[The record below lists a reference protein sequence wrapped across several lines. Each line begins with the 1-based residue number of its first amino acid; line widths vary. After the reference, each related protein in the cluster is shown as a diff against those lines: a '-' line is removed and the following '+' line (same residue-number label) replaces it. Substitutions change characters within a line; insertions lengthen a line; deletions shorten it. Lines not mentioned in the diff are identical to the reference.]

1 MESASKKRGAV
12 PDAAAD
18 LQFFEPAPPTP
29 ATATKR
35 ARRAA
40 APPAVSSV
48 APPPRLGHA
57 LPFITV
63 VDGKFTVQ
71 PAALEA
77 LARMPGPLAVIAVAG
92 KYRTGKSY
100 LLNNVILG
108 ASDHPSGDSSSG
120 GFSVGPSIQPCTK
133 GLWLYSEPIACTDEG
148 GAPIQALVVDTE
160 GIGATGG
167 ADETHDSRI
176 FALAMLLASCFIYNS
191 RGVIDEDALAGM
203 SLVVNVS
210 KSVAAAGGAGVSTEV
225 MPAFLWVVRDFA
237 LQLVSESGAP
247 LSEAAYLEEALRS
260 RPGAA
265 GSAADKNAIRDTIK
279 QYFPRRDCVT
289 LVRPTER
296 EEDLQ
301 CLSDAVLRPR
311 FKEQVAA
318 LRQRVLGRAPL
329 KRGCG
334 GMLASGR
341 VIGELAAAYADA
353 INRGAAPLIRDT
365 WALVSGAHCAEAA
378 AAAAASF
385 RAKLL
390 VTPPTLP
397 GGPEVAA
404 AARALARDALR
415 DYDAAAVGER
425 AQPVRAE
432 LQAQLDQI
440 EQAAAADAGAR
451 IAAAAEA
458 DAAAIEAAIPGAPSA
473 AAVFASHR
481 HSFAKRASPGALAA
495 WDAAQAARVW
505 AWAAAAARDLEA
517 RCASL
522 RAEAAEGA
530 MQLQAERYAREKD
543 AETIRTLQLG
553 SEALAAAAAEAAAV
567 AMTHAAVLEGRCAL
581 GEARN
586 ARLEEDMRTLREEH
600 VHLVQGAEHG
610 GAQAAEAAEGLR
622 LALADAEAAL
632 TGARAEAARIQ
643 DECAELEAQYRED
656 AAALRADMMRAVEQL
671 QAKRRED
678 AEAAA
683 KQLAAAATGATAAR
697 EDAAAAEA
705 KAVAA
710 GERAA
715 AVVAALRTEM
725 EASKREARDAV
736 KAAAAE
742 ALRIQE
748 DWRRDV
754 RDKHAAHQEVV
765 EQHAAARLQWQER
778 AAGYEGKLRLAEG
791 QAQEAA
797 AARAAAAEA
806 TVRARGAEAEARSLT
821 TEAARVGAEIK
832 HAREAKMAA
841 ERRAA
846 ELHAQVC
853 ALERKLK
860 ESERTR
866 DVELLKV
873 QMAYEARSK

>member
-1 MESASKKRGAV
+1 MDHTKKKKAAEADLHFFDA
-12 PDAAAD
+12 PAAATP
-18 LQFFEPAPPTP
+18 EPTP
-29 ATATKR
+29 KR
-35 ARRAA
+35 ARRGAPAA
-40 APPAVSSV
+40 AASPAGHAMPFISV
-48 APPPRLGHA
+48 A
-57 LPFITV
+57 
-63 VDGKFTVQ
+63 DGKFTVQ

-92 KYRTGKSY
+92 KYRTGKSF

-108 ASDHPSGDSSSG
+108 GEPA
-120 GFSVGPSIQPCTK
+120 FSVGPSIQPCTK
-133 GLWLYSEPIACTDEG
+133 GLWLYSQPVACTDEG

-167 ADETHDSRI
+167 GADETHDSRI
-176 FALAMLLASCFIYNS
+176 FALAMLLASSFIYNS

-210 KSVAAAGGAGVSTEV
+210 KSVAAASAREEGGV

-237 LQLVSESGAP
+237 LQLVDEAGAP

-260 RPGAA
+260 RPGG
-265 GSAADKNAIRDTIK
+265 GSDKNALRDTIK

-301 CLSDAVLRPR
+301 RLSDAVLRPR

-341 VIGELAAAYADA
+341 VIGQLAVAYTDA

-385 RAKLL
+385 KAKLAAA
-390 VTPPTLP
+390 VAA
-397 GGPEVAA
+397 GGLLQGQPEVAA
-404 AARALARDALR
+404 AARALGREAVAA
-415 DYDAAAVGER
+415 YDAGAVGER
-425 AQPVRAE
+425 AASVRAE

-440 EQAAAADAGAR
+440 ELAAARDAADR

-473 AAVFASHR
+473 QPVFASQR
-481 HSFAKRASPGALAA
+481 ASFAKRATPGALAA

-505 AWAAAAARDLEA
+505 AWAAAASRDLEA
-517 RCASL
+517 RCSSL

-567 AMTHAAVLEGRCAL
+567 AMTNAAVQDGRCAL
-581 GEARN
+581 AEARN

-600 VHLVQGAEHG
+600 ELARQGGGGGSQEAE
-610 GAQAAEAAEGLR
+610 AAAEGLR
-622 LALADAEAAL
+622 LALADAEAARDA
-632 TGARAEAARIQ
+632 ARAEAARIQ

-656 AAALRADMMRAVEQL
+656 AAALRSDMMRTVEQL

-683 KQLAAAATGATAAR
+683 KQLAAAGAAAAAAR
-697 EDAAAAEA
+697 EDAGAAEGRA
-705 KAVAA
+705 TAA

-725 EASKREARDAV
+725 EAAKREARDAV
-736 KAAAAE
+736 KAAAAD
-742 ALRIQE
+742 AARIQE

-806 TVRARGAEAEARSLT
+806 TVRARAAEAEVRGLT

-860 ESERTR
+860 ELERTR
-866 DVELLKV
+866 DVELLKL
-873 QMAYEARSK
+873 QMAYEAK